1 MCRRRSRQRQLAL
14 VCAFESQARVFTFDT
29 HMKLYHSL
37 LAFLVV
43 LCGCRYLDVETPII
57 PFKADVT
64 AGHRHSR
71 DTITFLNAP
80 DATRS
85 EVIAT
90 LGSPIV
96 ESLASRVLLY
106 AWERT
111 WRIVP
116 FQTVTIYRDHFTGTE
131 TTTPSGPQGAI
142 ATAVQ
147 RWGLFIAYSDDGFVC
162 AHEVLRIGTSDLE
175 RACVTW
181 RGRLQKNEE

>member
-1 MCRRRSRQRQLAL
+1 ML
-14 VCAFESQARVFTFDT
+14 
-29 HMKLYHSL
+29 
-37 LAFLVV
+37 

-64 AGHRHSR
+64 AGHRHSG
-71 DTITFLNAP
+71 DAITFLSAP

-96 ESLASRVLLY
+96 ESRESRVLLY

-111 WRIVP
+111 LRIVP
-116 FQTVTIYRDHFTGTE
+116 FQTVTIDRDHFTGAE
-131 TTTPSGPQGAI
+131 TTTPVGPHGAL

-147 RWGLFIAYSDDGFVC
+147 RWGLFIAYNDGGFVC

-181 RGRLQKNEE
+181 RRKLQKNEE